1 VDVAVLGLLQH
12 FQWRADRFLL
22 CGEGSMSK
30 GGAIRWSDAQLAEFE
45 AKRGRSSIPA
55 TAGTKA
61 RRGDRLGDEPMPPL
75 QIPTFAPKGGLDA
88 LYALGRIAK
97 GKMNGTEKA
106 YAQRLEVLKHDGAI
120 IDWKFHV
127 LRVRLADNTYYEPDF
142 IVMTAERELQI
153 HETKGSFTT
162 DKGQIK
168 VKLCAE
174 VLPWFRV
181 FKCSKQN
188 DGSWVI
194 QEFNK

>member
-1 VDVAVLGLLQH
+1 
-12 FQWRADRFLL
+12 
-22 CGEGSMSK
+22 MSK
-30 GGAIRWSDAQLAEFE
+30 GGAIRWTPEQLAAHQ
-45 AKRGRSSIPA
+45 AKRGHPTVPA
-55 TAGTKA
+55 KAGTPA
-61 RRGDRLGDEPMPPL
+61 PL
-75 QIPTFAPKGGLDA
+75 AIPVFAPKGGLDA

-97 GKMNGTEKA
+97 GKMNGTETA
-106 YAQRLEVLKHDGAI
+106 YAQRLDALKHDGTI

-153 HETKGSFTT
+153 HETKGTFTT
-162 DKGQIK
+162 PLGQAK
-168 VKLCAE
+168 VKMCAE

-181 FKCSKQN
+181 FKCSKQK

>member
-1 VDVAVLGLLQH
+1 
-12 FQWRADRFLL
+12 
-22 CGEGSMSK
+22 MSK
-30 GGAIRWSDAQLAEFE
+30 GGAIRWTPDQLADFQ
-45 AKRGRSSIPA
+45 AKRFPA
-55 TAGTKA
+55 PVPAKPGTKA
-61 RRGDRLGDEPMPPL
+61 RAAQPE
-75 QIPTFAPKGGLDA
+75 APKTGLDA

-97 GKMNGTEKA
+97 GKMNGTETA
-106 YAQRLEVLKHDGAI
+106 YAQRLEALKHDGTI

-153 HETKGSFTT
+153 HECKGSFTT

-181 FKCSKQN
+181 FKCSKQK

>member
-1 VDVAVLGLLQH
+1 
-12 FQWRADRFLL
+12 
-22 CGEGSMSK
+22 MSK

-45 AKRGRSSIPA
+45 AKRGRATVPA
-55 TAGTKA
+55 KPGTPA
-61 RRGDRLGDEPMPPL
+61 PL
-75 QIPTFAPKGGLDA
+75 EIPTFAPKGGLDA

-97 GKMNGTEKA
+97 GKMNGTETA
-106 YAQRLEVLKHDGAI
+106 YAQRLDALKHDGTI

-142 IVMTAERELQI
+142 IVMTADRELQI
-153 HETKGSFTT
+153 HECKGSFTT

-181 FKCSKQN
+181 FKCSKQK
-188 DGSWVI
+188 DGSWII